1 MFKYLIMVL
10 ILCFA
15 LFSVFHSTA
24 ASDVGKCIRAC
35 IKMLHKLTKLR
46 YNAIVHMQVH
56 AQQYSSFVLLGQC
69 AKFFLPT
76 GEPFCQPSCRINNGG
91 CPRSTKCELVPVVC
105 KRAPCPPEFKCRQI
119 GKSTA
124 EGE

>member
-69 AKFFLPT
+69 AKF
-76 GEPFCQPSCRINNGG
+76 I
-91 CPRSTKCELVPVVC
+91 
-105 KRAPCPPEFKCRQI
+105 CRQGSHSVSHLVVSI
-119 GKSTA
+119 MAGVLEA
-124 EGE
+124 LNVN